1 MLKIIALTAF
11 LFLLGIGG
19 TFAWKLGK
27 VRFADD
33 YDSLLKS
40 LYKYTVPLKHATE
53 IAKAPKNYVFVDTR
67 AKEEYAVSHIEDALW
82 LNYDKPD
89 MKLFERYPKNTAF
102 VLYCS
107 VGYRSERIGEKLL
120 KMGYSN
126 VNNLYG
132 GLFQWFNDA
141 HPVVGKANTPTN
153 KIHGYSKSWGKWI
166 TRGETVYE

>member
-1 MLKIIALTAF
+1 MLKIIGLTAF

-19 TFAWKLGK
+19 TYAWQLGK
-27 VRFADD
+27 VRFAND
-33 YDSLLKS
+33 YDSMLKS
-40 LYKYTVPLKHATE
+40 LYKYTVPLKHAAE
-53 IAKAPKNYVFVDTR
+53 IARAPAKYVFVDTR
-67 AKEEYAVSHIEDALW
+67 AKKEYAVSHIAGALW
-82 LNYDKPD
+82 LDYDKPNMD
-89 MKLFERYPKNTAF
+89 LFKKYPKNTAF

-141 HPVVGKANTPTN
+141 HPVVSEGNISTD

-166 TRGETVYE
+166 RRGITVYE